1 MNQESFL
8 KYREQV
14 YNPGSPNPNPSIS
27 PLKILPKDLES
38 PYRSTPDPEN
48 PLKIT
53 LSCKRKR
60 TNELESS
67 PNNKK
72 PKMATKEEIEEM
84 NEKLLKRFLD
94 AQATSSRELC
104 DEFKKEIKEEIGGI
118 KLKIDNLND
127 KQEAAAVEKKKEKED
142 NEARFKALE
151 DKIEAIQSQN
161 NAKNTEGYEDRIESA
176 VQNYVDINSDSS
188 WKANL
193 AREVFDH
200 DHGLVVHGI
209 RIDGRDDAARRNAVR
224 KFVKEEMKASDDL
237 LNRIKIK
244 DVIRL
249 GADNGEG
256 KPPPILIKLGHPTE
270 RNLLLP
276 LSRNLKNGIDI
287 DKNIPKMYLQKHKEF
302 KRLAWKL
309 KTVHDVQAQ
318 VIFDS
323 HNLVLRYK
331 KKDNG
336 PIKYNWTIE
345 KEFYPKPGDASTSLN
360 RASARDPD
368 KVDTPIIDTTNTA
381 ECNQTII
388 VTGVCDTID
397 KNNVSAEFM
406 TYFDSKDHEHL
417 VKIDLKYKGTT
428 VITCRDWKGCKH
440 IKDSYSGKKFLGKD
454 IYFTLFRE
462 ENPDL

>member
-8 KYREQV
+8 KYKEQV

-27 PLKILPKDLES
+27 PLKILPKDLQS

-60 TNELESS
+60 NNDPEGSS
-67 PNNKK
+67 NKK
-72 PKMATKEEIEEM
+72 QKMATKEEIEEM
-84 NEKLLKRFLD
+84 NEKLFKRFLD
-94 AQATSSRELC
+94 AQATSSRALC
-104 DEFKKEIKEEIGGI
+104 DEIKKEIKEDIGSI
-118 KLKIDNLND
+118 KDKIDSLSE
-127 KQEAAAVEKKKEKED
+127 KQEAASVENKKDKEE

-151 DKIEAIQSQN
+151 DKLEALENQSTSRN
-161 NAKNTEGYEDRIESA
+161 VEGYEGTIQSA
-176 VQNYVDINSDSS
+176 VQNYVDNNSDNS

-209 RIDGRDDAARRNAVR
+209 RIDGKDDAARRNAAR
-224 KFVKEEMKASDDL
+224 KFVREELKASEEL

-276 LSRNLKNGIDI
+276 LSRNLRRGIDI
-287 DKNIPKMYLQKHKEF
+287 DKNIPKMYLHKHKEF

-331 KKDNG
+331 KKDDG

-345 KEFYPKPGDASTSLN
+345 KEFFPKPGDAAISLN

-368 KVDTPIIDTTNTA
+368 KVDTPVIDTTSTA
-381 ECNQTII
+381 ESNQTII
-388 VTGVCDTID
+388 VTGVCDTVVKD
-397 KNNVSAEFM
+397 NVSTEFM
-406 TYFDSKDHEHL
+406 TYFDSKDHAHL
-417 VKIDLKYKGTT
+417 VKIDLKHKGTV
-428 VITCRDWKGCKH
+428 VITCRDWDGCKH
-440 IKDSYSGKKFLGKD
+440 IADNYSDKMFKGKV

-462 ENPDL
+462 ENPAL